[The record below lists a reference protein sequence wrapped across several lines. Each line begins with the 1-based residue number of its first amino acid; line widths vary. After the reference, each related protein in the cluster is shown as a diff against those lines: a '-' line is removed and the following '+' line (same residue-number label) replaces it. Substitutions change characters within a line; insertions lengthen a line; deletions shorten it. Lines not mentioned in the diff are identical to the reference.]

1 MMHEKIQSD
10 IRNDKIW
17 FYINPPKEK
26 KSIPPEQMKQ
36 ISTKS
41 PPVQYIILYSMIH
54 MM

>member
-1 MMHEKIQSD
+1 MTKYD
-10 IRNDKIW
+10 
-17 FYINPPKEK
+17 FTYILRK
-26 KSIPPEQMKQ
+26 KKMSIPPEQVKQ